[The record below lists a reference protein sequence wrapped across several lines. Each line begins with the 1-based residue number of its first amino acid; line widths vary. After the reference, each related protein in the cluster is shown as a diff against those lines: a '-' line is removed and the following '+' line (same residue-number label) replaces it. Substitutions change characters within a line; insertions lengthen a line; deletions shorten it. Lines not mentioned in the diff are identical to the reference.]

1 VVIFYVKLQFLVVGL
16 VYILVLNLYLLNLL
30 V

>member
-1 VVIFYVKLQFLVVGL
+1 MVIFYVKLQFLVVGL